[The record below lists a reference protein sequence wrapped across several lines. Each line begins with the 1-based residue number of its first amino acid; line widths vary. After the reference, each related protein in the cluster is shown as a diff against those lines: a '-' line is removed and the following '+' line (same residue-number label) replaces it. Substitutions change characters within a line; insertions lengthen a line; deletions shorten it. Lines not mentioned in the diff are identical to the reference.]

1 MEYEDVE
8 EPCCGNCAKL
18 TECFGVDVDIE
29 DPYEN
34 LLDYCLAYQEIKTK
48 IIE

>member
-29 DPYEN
+29 DPYEI
-34 LLDYCLAYQEIKTK
+34 YSITASHIKK
-48 IIE
+48 